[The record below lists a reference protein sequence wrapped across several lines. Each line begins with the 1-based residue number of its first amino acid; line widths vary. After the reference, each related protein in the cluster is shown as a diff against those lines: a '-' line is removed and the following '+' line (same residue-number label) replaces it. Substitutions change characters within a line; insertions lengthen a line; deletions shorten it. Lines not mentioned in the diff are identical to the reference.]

1 MNYLEE
7 YAGDSEISQ
16 NLMDSLSVL
25 VKASNFKNSQERLQK
40 NIELIFGYTNAIDL
54 LFQLGSSDSFST
66 LILMDILRESLKR
79 AKWLYSSELTS
90 RNTLGVGSARVRRR
104 CRSSST
110 V

>member
-25 VKASNFKNSQERLQK
+25 VKASHFKNSQERLQK

-66 LILMDILRESLKR
+66 LILMDILRESLK
-79 AKWLYSSELTS
+79 TS
-90 RNTLGVGSARVRRR
+90 QVAVLIRTDI
-104 CRSSST
+104 
-110 V
+110 

>member
-40 NIELIFGYTNAIDL
+40 NIEL

-66 LILMDILRESLKR
+66 LILMDILRESLK
-79 AKWLYSSELTS
+79 TS
-90 RNTLGVGSARVRRR
+90 QVVVLIRTDI
-104 CRSSST
+104 
-110 V
+110 

>member
-25 VKASNFKNSQERLQK
+25 VKEYNFKNSQERLQK

-66 LILMDILRESLKR
+66 LILMDILRESLK
-79 AKWLYSSELTS
+79 TS
-90 RNTLGVGSARVRRR
+90 QVVVLIRTDI
-104 CRSSST
+104 
-110 V
+110 